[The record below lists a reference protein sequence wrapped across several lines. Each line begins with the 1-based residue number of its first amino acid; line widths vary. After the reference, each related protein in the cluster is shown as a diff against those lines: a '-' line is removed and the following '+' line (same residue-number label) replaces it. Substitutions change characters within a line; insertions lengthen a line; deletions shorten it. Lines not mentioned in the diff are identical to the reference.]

1 MKCFVITTFM
11 LLSLTAHATR
21 DERQLI
27 KCLGEEEKKFHLKKD
42 TGPLYELNQRLI
54 SEMIQ
59 IPKAELDVEYY
70 NEMCSKGSK
79 SAALKLL
86 ELSLRHGDDIFMV
99 PESVVGAQRSVAEG
113 MIDDYIESTK
123 EIFLGFMA
131 QIQALA
137 PSADCLKVE
146 IPQID
151 AFYTDIKYLQEE
163 DVTMKKIFAGRDSKI
178 FQKLVN
184 YKSAFKRCQ
193 ARIKKK
199 LKSASTPAPK
209 KS

>member
-11 LLSLTAHATR
+11 LLTLTAHATR

-42 TGPLYELNQRLI
+42 TGPLYDLNQRLI

-59 IPKAELDVEYY
+59 IPKAELDTEYF
-70 NEMCSKGSK
+70 NEMCGK
-79 SAALKLL
+79 SSSSPALKLL
-86 ELSLRHGDDIFMV
+86 ELSIRHGDDIFEV
-99 PESVVGAQRSVAEG
+99 PDSVSGSQRSVAVG

-123 EIFLGFMA
+123 DIFLSFMT

-146 IPQID
+146 IPEID
-151 AFYTDIKYLQEE
+151 AFFIDIKYLQE
-163 DVTMKKIFAGRDSKI
+163 DVDMKKIFAGRDAKI
-178 FQKLVN
+178 FQKLLR
-184 YKSAFKRCQ
+184 YPQAFERCQ

-199 LKSASTPAPK
+199 LKSASKPAAK

>member
-42 TGPLYELNQRLI
+42 TGPLYDLNQRLI
-54 SEMIQ
+54 SEMLQ
-59 IPKAELDVEYY
+59 IPKAELDTEYF
-70 NEMCSKGSK
+70 NEMCGKNSPSP
-79 SAALKLL
+79 ALKLL
-86 ELSLRHGDDIFMV
+86 ELSIRHGDDIFMV
-99 PESVVGAQRSVAEG
+99 PDSVVGSQRSVAEG

-123 EIFLGFMA
+123 EIFLSFMT

-146 IPQID
+146 IPEID
-151 AFYTDIKYLQEE
+151 AFFTDIKYLQE
-163 DVTMKKIFAGRDSKI
+163 DVDMKKIFAGRDAKI
-178 FQKLVN
+178 FQKLLR
-184 YKSAFKRCQ
+184 YPQAFERCQ

-199 LKSASTPAPK
+199 LKSASKPAAK